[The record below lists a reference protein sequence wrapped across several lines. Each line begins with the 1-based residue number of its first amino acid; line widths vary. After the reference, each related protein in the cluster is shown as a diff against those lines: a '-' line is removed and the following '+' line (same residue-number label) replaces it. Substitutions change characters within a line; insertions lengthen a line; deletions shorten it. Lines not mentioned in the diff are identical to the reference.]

1 VALANEA
8 IVAPFCAPLL
18 AEVVI
23 VGVAAVGVVVL
34 PPPLPDPPP
43 PLLPPLPH
51 PKNKLPD
58 KRTAASISCPA
69 RIFLVSRSLRI
80 KPFPPQ
86 QS

>member
-1 VALANEA
+1 
-8 IVAPFCAPLL
+8 
-18 AEVVI
+18 

-34 PPPLPDPPP
+34 PPPLPDPLL
-43 PLLPPLPH
+43 LLPPPPH

-58 KRTAASISCPA
+58 NRTAASISSPA